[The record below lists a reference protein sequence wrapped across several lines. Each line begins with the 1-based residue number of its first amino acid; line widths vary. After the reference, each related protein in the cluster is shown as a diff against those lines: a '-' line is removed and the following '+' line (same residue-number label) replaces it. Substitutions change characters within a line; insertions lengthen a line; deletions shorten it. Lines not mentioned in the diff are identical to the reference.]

1 MFLYIRRLILKY
13 FYKGFGLFILF
24 CVSIFIFGQHIPS
37 INVGTATA
45 TSLQDSAFPLVNLS
59 VSGYTINTLHGYSSE
74 LDSGNIRESVTPI
87 GADKTFDVIISEST
101 LKIKRLDYDLRDI
114 ANDKSIGSGTLS
126 AFDESKDQKTARLKL
141 DAAMNASTEYG
152 LEITLTT
159 NYSKQIHFYTRVKY
173 YEADCFLKQKLD
185 FVSRFHNATFNREK
199 NFDIKN
205 YLETNGSNDSTLA
218 NVNIYSSKKMIT
230 WNNLKPKIVSACT
243 PTIKELNIE
252 TAAVEQVYYVKAKT
266 DTGTETYQVKEFY
279 RVRYTTGRIY
289 LLYFQRT
296 MEAVFDPELTSTS
309 QSEFKIGISNEEDLS
324 IFSSEDNS
332 KMAFVRNGNLWY
344 YDLHSEKLNQVFSFV
359 QDSTDYIRDYY
370 DQHNIRIINID
381 NDGNI
386 DFVVYGYMN
395 CGDYEGRV
403 GIILYSYDVK
413 KNQIN
418 ERIYLPLE
426 TSYQQLKEDFGD
438 FCYVNRKNVFYFS
451 LYDRVYAYNI
461 TSRQYTVLTK
471 NASSGNFAMLEKAKC
486 FVWSNAT
493 SQKPATR
500 ITILDLETEQRRTV
514 TARKSESIRVLGAI
528 DSSVVYGYVRNSDM
542 YNSEDGERISPV
554 YKLVIAD
561 SQGEILKEYQ
571 TKNVYII
578 KTNVDKDI
586 IQLKRVRKIGQKF
599 KKIADDSIQHQ
610 QDNTAKSFDLTSRVT
625 DKMLTEKYITLP
637 AGFLMKGKPEITY
650 TKYVMVTENTTFYIN
665 NPSKNASD
673 KYYIYAYGG
682 ITGSSSDAGNAI
694 RQADEQMGVVMDNH
708 NHIVWERGG
717 KFLSDTVSLMDKT
730 TVSGNVSS
738 MKACMHMLLQ
748 SAQVTED
755 ASALKGASTMDIL
768 KKYISTPV
776 NLTGCTVDE
785 ILYFVSSGK
794 PVIAMKNSSQAVLIN
809 AYTSSSV
816 SWFDPSTGATTK
828 MSPNGAERFFENAG
842 YVFISYI

>member
-1 MFLYIRRLILKY
+1 MIRRLILKY
-13 FYKGFGLFILF
+13 FYKGFGLFVLF
-24 CVSIFIFGQHIPS
+24 CASLFIFGQHIPS

-45 TSLQDSAFPLVNLS
+45 TSLQSSAFPLINLTVNK
-59 VSGYTINTLHGYSSE
+59 YTINTLHGYSSE
-74 LDSGNIRESVTPI
+74 LDSGNIRESITPI
-87 GADKTFDVIISEST
+87 GADKSFDVVILEND
-101 LKIKRLDYDLRDI
+101 LKIKRLDYDLKDI

-126 AFDESKDQKTARLKL
+126 AFDESTGTKTAHLTL
-141 DAAMNASTEYG
+141 DAAMNTSTEYG

-159 NYSKQIHFYTRVKY
+159 NYSKRIHFYTRVKY
-173 YEADCFLKQKLD
+173 YDSDFFLKQKLD
-185 FVSRFHNATFNREK
+185 FVNKFHNATFGKEK
-199 NFDIKN
+199 GFDINN

-218 NVNIYSSKKMIT
+218 NVNIYSSKKLIT
-230 WNNLKPKIVSACT
+230 WNKLKPKMLSVCT

-252 TAAVEQVYYVKAKT
+252 TAAVEQVYYVQTKT
-266 DTGTETYQVKEFY
+266 NTGTETYQVKEFY

-309 QSEFKIGISNEEDLS
+309 QSEFKIGISNVDDLNIS
-324 IFSSEDNS
+324 SSEDNK

-344 YDLHSEKLNQVFSFV
+344 YDLSTEKLNQVFSFV
-359 QDSTDYIRDYY
+359 QDSTNYIQDYY
-370 DQHNIRIINID
+370 DQHDIRIINID

-403 GIILYSYDVK
+403 GIILYSYDSK

-426 TSYQQLKEDFGD
+426 TSFQQLKEDFGD

-451 LYDRVYAYNI
+451 LYEYNI
-461 TSRQYTVLTK
+461 TSRQYTVLTR

-500 ITILDLETEQRRTV
+500 ITILDLETEQSRTV
-514 TARKSESIRVLGAI
+514 SAKKNQSIKVLGAI
-528 DSSVVYGYVRNSDM
+528 DSSVVYGFVRNSDI
-542 YNSEDGERISPV
+542 YNSQEGERISPV
-554 YKLVIAD
+554 YKLIIAD
-561 SQGEILKEYQ
+561 SHGDILKEYE

-578 KTNVDKDI
+578 KTVVDKDI
-586 IQLKRVRKIGQKF
+586 IQLKRVRKIGQNF
-599 KKIADDSIQHQ
+599 KKISDDSIQHQ
-610 QDNTAKSFDLTSRVT
+610 QDNKAKSFDLASRVT
-625 DKMLTEKYITLP
+625 DKMLTEKYISLP
-637 AGFLMKGKPEITY
+637 AGFVMKGEPKITY

-665 NPSKNASD
+665 NPQKNAAD

-682 ITGSSSDAGNAI
+682 ITGSNYDAGTAI
-694 RQADEQMGVVMDNH
+694 RQADEQMGVVMDNR
-708 NHIVWERGG
+708 NHIIWERGG
-717 KFLSDTVSLMDKT
+717 KFLSNTVSLMDKT

-738 MKACMHMLLQ
+738 MKACLHMLLQ

-755 ASALKGASTMDIL
+755 ASLLKGASTMDIL

-794 PVIAMKNSSQAVLIN
+794 PVIAMKNFSAPFKDIFV
-809 AYTSSSV
+809 
-816 SWFDPSTGATTK
+816 FDPVDGSNQLT
-828 MSPNGAERFFENAG
+828 ELEL
-842 YVFISYI
+842 

>member
-1 MFLYIRRLILKY
+1 MKY

-45 TSLQDSAFPLVNLS
+45 TSLQDSTFPLISLTVDK
-59 VSGYTINTLHGYSSE
+59 YTINTLHGYSSE
-74 LDSGNIRESVTPI
+74 LDSGNIRESITPL
-87 GADKTFDVIISEST
+87 GADKSFDVVISEND
-101 LKIKRLDYDLRDI
+101 LKIKRLDYDLKDI

-126 AFDESKDQKTARLKL
+126 AFDESTGQKTAHLTL
-141 DAAMNASTEYG
+141 DAAMNTSTEYG
-152 LEITLTT
+152 LELTLTT
-159 NYSKQIHFYTRVKY
+159 NYSKRIHFYTRVKY
-173 YEADCFLKQKLD
+173 YDSDFFLKQKLD
-185 FVSRFHNATFNREK
+185 FVNKFHNATFGKEK
-199 NFDIKN
+199 GFQIEN
-205 YLETNGSNDSTLA
+205 YLETNGSQDSTLA
-218 NVNIYSSKKMIT
+218 DVNIYSSKKLVT
-230 WNNLKPKIVSACT
+230 WGSLKPKIISVCT
-243 PTIKELNIE
+243 PVIKELNIE
-252 TAAVEQVYYVKAKT
+252 TAAVEQTYYIKSKT
-266 DTGTETYQVKEFY
+266 NTGTETYQVKEFY

-309 QSEFKIGISNEEDLS
+309 QSEFKIGISNAEDLD
-324 IFSSEDNS
+324 ISSSDDNK

-344 YDLHSEKLNQVFSFV
+344 YDLNTENLNQVFSFV
-359 QDSTDYIRDYY
+359 QNSTDYIRDYY
-370 DQHNIRIINID
+370 DQHDIHIINID

-403 GIILYSYDVK
+403 GIILYNYDAK

-426 TSYQQLKEDFGD
+426 TSFQQLKEDFGD

-493 SQKPATR
+493 TQKPATQ

-514 TARKSESIRVLGAI
+514 SAKKGQSVKVLGAI
-528 DSSVVYGYVRNSDM
+528 DSSVVYGFARNSDI
-542 YNSEDGERISPV
+542 YNSGDGERISPV
-554 YKLVIAD
+554 YRLEIAN
-561 SQGEILKEYQ
+561 SQGEVMKVYQ
-571 TKNVYII
+571 TKNVYVV
-578 KTNVDKDI
+578 KAVVDKDI
-586 IQLKRVRKIGQKF
+586 IQLKRVRKIGQTF
-599 KKIADDSIQHQ
+599 KKISDDSIQHQ
-610 QDNTAKSFDLTSRVT
+610 QDNTTKSFDLTSRVT
-625 DKMLTEKYITLP
+625 DKMLTEKYLSLP
-637 AGFLMKGKPEITY
+637 AGFLMKGQPKITY

-665 NPSKNASD
+665 NPSRNSAD
-673 KYYIYAYGG
+673 KYYIYAYGN
-682 ITGSSSDAGNAI
+682 ITGSTYDAGTAI

-717 KFLSDTVSLMDKT
+717 KFLSSTVSLMDKT
-730 TVSGNVSS
+730 TASGSVSS
-738 MKACMHMLLQ
+738 MKACIHMLLQ
-748 SAQVTED
+748 SAQVSED
-755 ASALKGASTMDIL
+755 ASQLKGASSMDIL
-768 KKYISTPV
+768 KNYIDTPV

-794 PVIAMKNSSQAVLIN
+794 PVIAMKNSTQAVLIN
-809 AYTSSSV
+809 SYTSSSV
-816 SWFDPSTGATTK
+816 SWFDPSTGSTTK
-828 MSPNGAERFFENAG
+828 MSPNGTERFFENAG

>member
-1 MFLYIRRLILKY
+1 MKY
-13 FYKGFGLFILF
+13 FYKGFGLFVLF
-24 CVSIFIFGQHIPS
+24 CASLFIFGQHIPS

-45 TSLQDSAFPLVNLS
+45 TSLQSSAFPLINLTVNK
-59 VSGYTINTLHGYSSE
+59 YTINTLHGYSSE
-74 LDSGNIRESVTPI
+74 LDSGNIRESITPI
-87 GADKTFDVIISEST
+87 GADKSFDVVISEND
-101 LKIKRLDYDLRDI
+101 LKIKRLDYDLKDI

-126 AFDESKDQKTARLKL
+126 AFDESTGTKTAHLTL
-141 DAAMNASTEYG
+141 DAAMNTSTEYG

-159 NYSKQIHFYTRVKY
+159 NYSKRIHFYTRVKY
-173 YEADCFLKQKLD
+173 YDSDFFLKQKLD
-185 FVSRFHNATFNREK
+185 FVNKFHNATFGKEK
-199 NFDIKN
+199 GFDINN

-218 NVNIYSSKKMIT
+218 NVNIYSSKKLIT
-230 WNNLKPKIVSACT
+230 WNKLKPKMLSVCT

-252 TAAVEQVYYVKAKT
+252 TAAVEQVYYVQTKT
-266 DTGTETYQVKEFY
+266 NTGTETYQVKEFY

-309 QSEFKIGISNEEDLS
+309 QSEFKIGISNVDDLNIS
-324 IFSSEDNS
+324 SSEDNK

-344 YDLHSEKLNQVFSFV
+344 YDLSTEKLNQVFSFV
-359 QDSTDYIRDYY
+359 QDSTNYIQDYY
-370 DQHNIRIINID
+370 DQHDIRIINID

-403 GIILYSYDVK
+403 GIILYSYDSK

-426 TSYQQLKEDFGD
+426 TSFQQLKEDFGD

-461 TSRQYTVLTK
+461 TSRQYTVLTR

-500 ITILDLETEQRRTV
+500 ITILDLETEQSRTV
-514 TARKSESIRVLGAI
+514 SAKKNQSIKVLGAI
-528 DSSVVYGYVRNSDM
+528 DSSVVYGFVRNSDI
-542 YNSEDGERISPV
+542 YNSQEGERISPV
-554 YKLVIAD
+554 YKLIIAD
-561 SQGEILKEYQ
+561 SHGDILKEYE

-578 KTNVDKDI
+578 KTVVDKDI
-586 IQLKRVRKIGQKF
+586 IQLKRVRKIGQNF
-599 KKIADDSIQHQ
+599 KKISDDSIQHQ
-610 QDNTAKSFDLTSRVT
+610 QDNKAKSFDLASRVT
-625 DKMLTEKYITLP
+625 DKMLTEKYISLP
-637 AGFLMKGKPEITY
+637 AGFVMKGEPKITY
-650 TKYVMVTENTTFYIN
+650 TKYVMETENTTFYIN
-665 NPSKNASD
+665 NPQKNAAD

-682 ITGSSSDAGNAI
+682 ITGSNYDAGTAI
-694 RQADEQMGVVMDNH
+694 RQADEQMGVVMDNR
-708 NHIVWERGG
+708 NHIIWERGG
-717 KFLSDTVSLMDKT
+717 KFLSNTVSLMDKT

-738 MKACMHMLLQ
+738 MKACLHMLLQ

-755 ASALKGASTMDIL
+755 ASLLKGASTMDIL

-809 AYTSSSV
+809 SYNSSSV
-816 SWFDPSTGATTK
+816 SWFDPSTGSNTK
-828 MSPNGAERFFENAG
+828 MSLNGAEKFFENAG